1 MYICAHKT
9 LKIWRIEYLKEKYT
23 TKVVEW
29 KRNSKGSTALLV
41 ETPFL

>member
-23 TKVVEW
+23 TKWLNGREITRVAQL
-29 KRNSKGSTALLV
+29 SL
-41 ETPFL
+41 